1 MPMANLPAL
10 EWRDLTL
17 QLRRTVRAPDA
28 VRVHDLR
35 VAIRRFNQL
44 IAAVDD
50 SAGNSPRVRQRLKK
64 IMTLAGGVRDLDI
77 AIKLIGRLE
86 PSKTL
91 SRDLSRRRTK
101 AATALVTAL
110 RGWTGSRAA
119 ACAAELSASK
129 FPPGAARKILLR
141 TAKRLFDRGKRA
153 EKRKASASGLHRVR
167 IAAKKFRYT
176 LELVNPAYPRLD
188 RIKRLQSMLGDIN
201 DCETASVIV
210 KRIAGPASKKLR
222 QRLRQKQAAKIRNF
236 RVYWKTEFSSPAAV
250 RRWMLDMSKLSR

>member
-1 MPMANLPAL
+1 MANLPAL

-17 QLRRTVRAPDA
+17 QQVRRTVESPDA

-91 SRDLSRRRTK
+91 SRDLSR
-101 AATALVTAL
+101 TAHESRNRAGHSASRMDRQPGGCL
-110 RGWTGSRAA
+110 RGRASPPRNSRQARRGRFCCA
-119 ACAAELSASK
+119 RPNACSIA
-129 FPPGAARKILLR
+129 
-141 TAKRLFDRGKRA
+141 
-153 EKRKASASGLHRVR
+153 ASGQKN
-167 IAAKKFRYT
+167 AKPRPPDCTGCGSPRKSSAIP